1 MTTTDEILRRIICD
15 KFQIDPARITP
26 EATLED
32 LGIDSLDVFD
42 VVFEAEDDLG
52 IKVAND
58 EVKVGKF
65 QDLVDLLDRIR
76 QPQASK

>member
-15 KFQIDPARITP
+15 KFQIDPAQITP

-42 VVFEAEDDLG
+42 VVFEAEDELG

-76 QPQASK
+76 QPQAST